1 MWNDATVAA
10 GLLFDPKR
18 SKVADKLGIAANPV
32 ETWDKGGAWLWAW
45 SLGIPSSSKNA
56 DEARKFI
63 EWATSKDYINMIG
76 EKEGWVTIPP
86 GTRKSTYENE
96 AYLAAAAFAI
106 PTLKGIESASLVDNT
121 AVEKPYVGIN
131 FAIIP
136 EMQAI
141 NNYLGQQIAAA
152 LTGKMS
158 VADALNSAAEN
169 SDKIMKKAGYI
180 K

>member
-1 MWNDATVAA
+1 
-10 GLLFDPKR
+10 
-18 SKVADKLGIAANPV
+18 
-32 ETWDKGGAWLWAW
+32 
-45 SLGIPSSSKNA
+45 
-56 DEARKFI
+56 
-63 EWATSKDYINMIG
+63 MIG

-86 GTRKSTYENE
+86 GTRKSTYANE
-96 AYLAAAAFAI
+96 AYLAAAPFAI

-152 LTGKMS
+152 LTGQLEQLGFEREVDDVRHPVVRFDELGIDGRGGLGGHAHRGRIDNS
-158 VADALNSAAEN
+158 VDSSGIEFGAIAGDDALCFE
-169 SDKIMKKAGYI
+169 KRGELVRQLL
-180 K
+180 